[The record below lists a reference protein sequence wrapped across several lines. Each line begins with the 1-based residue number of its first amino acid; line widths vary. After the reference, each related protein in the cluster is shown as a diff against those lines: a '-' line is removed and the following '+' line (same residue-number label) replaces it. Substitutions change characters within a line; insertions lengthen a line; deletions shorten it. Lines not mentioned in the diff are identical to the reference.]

1 MLIYRTADGLARG
14 DGEDV
19 LLLDLPYRDLGDLLT
34 AAGNRRAAR
43 QALDEAAVRMRIP
56 ASDAELLAPVA
67 APGRLVL
74 VGANYADHVE
84 EAGMATP
91 VEPMFLVVSDAG
103 ISGPT
108 DDIRLPAQA
117 PSQVDY
123 EGELAIVLATGGA
136 DVPVARAWEHIA
148 GLTAANDVSA
158 RDVQMSAMAQG
169 VIRDIGT
176 LSRSKN
182 FPTFKPVGP
191 AVLMADALAQ
201 QPDLVLQTF
210 VNGELRQQSRTSA
223 MLFDLAEII
232 SHVSR
237 QVELHAGDVLLT
249 GTPSGVALANGRY
262 LVAGD
267 IVEVRIEGIGTLRNT
282 VTT

>member
-1 MLIYRTADGLARG
+1 
-14 DGEDV
+14 
-19 LLLDLPYRDLGDLLT
+19 
-34 AAGNRRAAR
+34 
-43 QALDEAAVRMRIP
+43 
-56 ASDAELLAPVA
+56 
-67 APGRLVL
+67 
-74 VGANYADHVE
+74 
-84 EAGMATP
+84 
-91 VEPMFLVVSDAG
+91 
-103 ISGPT
+103 
-108 DDIRLPAQA
+108 
-117 PSQVDY
+117 
-123 EGELAIVLATGGA
+123 
-136 DVPVARAWEHIA
+136 
-148 GLTAANDVSA
+148 
-158 RDVQMSAMAQG
+158 

-176 LSRSKN
+176 LSRSKS